1 MNNTQATGIVDSLSF
16 LFEITLLRKGDF
28 HMKKLEKMVLNKL
41 KKLRYNAKD
50 NITKRRN
57 KRLDGMG

>member
-1 MNNTQATGIVDSLSF
+1 
-16 LFEITLLRKGDF
+16 
-28 HMKKLEKMVLNKL
+28 MKKLEKMVLNKL